1 MKIVLVN
8 YRYFFAG
15 GPERYLFNIKQLL
28 EDAGHEII
36 PFSVKH
42 KQNVATPYE
51 KYFLSPIG
59 NGDEIYFSDV
69 VKQKKSF
76 SDQWK
81 GLTRMIYSKEAKS
94 CFEKLL
100 RNVKP
105 YLVYILYVQTKL

>member
-59 NGDEIYFSDV
+59 NGDEIYFS
-69 VKQKKSF
+69 
-76 SDQWK
+76 
-81 GLTRMIYSKEAKS
+81 IH
-94 CFEKLL
+94 
-100 RNVKP
+100 
-105 YLVYILYVQTKL
+105 